1 MKRNTQQRRRQ
12 IIETLTQQGETSV
25 ETLAA
30 LYGTSEVTIRK
41 DLAALEQNGLVLR
54 RFGGAIL
61 MPAESAEQSE
71 EVSSRKKA
79 IGEAAAAMIPDH
91 ARIVMDSGST
101 TNAMVPYLAG
111 KRGLVI
117 MTNSITTAQEL
128 LELDPEP
135 TVLVTG
141 GTWDTQS
148 QSLQGA
154 MAEKMLESYNFD
166 FAFVGA
172 SGVDIE
178 RGTTTFNELTQL
190 TSSMAKASRN
200 VVVLAES
207 SKFSRKMPNLELPWQ
222 RISQLITD
230 SELPQDIKLSVED
243 KGVAIQ
249 CINFEKVN

>member
-12 IIETLTQQGETSV
+12 IIETLGQKGETSV
-25 ETLAA
+25 ETLSA

-71 EVSSRKKA
+71 KVSSRKKA
-79 IGEAAAAMIPDH
+79 IGEAAAALIHDH
-91 ARIVMDSGST
+91 ARIVLDSGST
-101 TNAMVPYLAG
+101 TSAMVPFLAG

-117 MTNSITTAQEL
+117 MTNSIATAQEL
-128 LELDPEP
+128 LELEPEP

-154 MAEKMLESYNFD
+154 MAEKMVESYNFD

-190 TSSMAKASRN
+190 TSSMAKASRE
-200 VVVLAES
+200 VVVMTES
-207 SKFSRKMPNLELPWQ
+207 SKFSRKMPNLELAWQ
-222 RISQLITD
+222 NISRLITD
-230 SELPQDIKLSVED
+230 NELAPDIKHSVAEKD
-243 KGVAIQ
+243 IVIDCIQ
-249 CINFEKVN
+249 FKEVN

>member
-12 IIETLTQQGETSV
+12 IIETLTLQGETSV
-25 ETLAA
+25 ESLSL

-61 MPAESAEQSE
+61 MPAESAEQNQK
-71 EVSSRKKA
+71 VSFRKNS
-79 IGEAAAAMIPDH
+79 IGEAAAAMIHDH
-91 ARIVMDSGST
+91 ARVVIDSGST
-101 TNAMVPYLAG
+101 TSAMVPHLKG

-128 LELDPEP
+128 LELEPEP

-154 MAEKMLESYNFD
+154 MAEKMVESYNFD

-178 RGTTTFNELTQL
+178 RGTTSFNELTQL
-190 TSSMAKASRN
+190 TSSMAKVSRC
-200 VVVLAES
+200 VVVMTES
-207 SKFSRKMPNLELPWQ
+207 SKFSRKMPNLELAWQ
-222 RISQLITD
+222 YISRLITD
-230 SELPQDIKLSVED
+230 NELPEPIRQRVAD
-243 KGVAIQ
+243 KGIDIQ
-249 CINFEKVN
+249 CIKFNKEN